1 MTRETERAGAKR
13 GLMVS
18 LALLLAV
25 GLPVGSTEAQGVL
38 VDEGEFRLMVRGLEV
53 GSESFAIRRSGSGA
67 EVRFTAQG
75 RMVMEGPEGRV
86 EIATTLG
93 ARGLAAEPTGY
104 QRNVSG
110 ARVEVVSLSLRG
122 NRLVV
127 RISSDAGEE
136 MREIPVPPGGLL
148 LEETIAHQFHFLVA
162 RYLAGDTRIQAIRPE
177 TRAVSILELD
187 ERDPTTIQTRGAR
200 IAVRRLRVTEGSR
213 VWEVWF
219 DGRGRVMRLEN
230 AVEGFRAER
239 VSPPS

>member
-1 MTRETERAGAKR
+1 MTQETDGTGGTR
-13 GLMVS
+13 GLLAGVALF
-18 LALLLAV
+18 LALAV
-25 GLPVGSTEAQGVL
+25 PGASLEAQGVL

-53 GSESFAIRRSGSGA
+53 GSETFAIRRSGTGA

-75 RMVMEGPEGRV
+75 RIVMEAPEGRL

-93 ARGLAAEPTGY
+93 AKGVAAEPTGY

-110 ARVEVVSLSLRG
+110 ARVEIVSFSLLG
-122 NRLVV
+122 SRLVV

-136 MREIPVPPGGLL
+136 MREVPVPAGGLL

-162 RYLAGDTRIQAIRPE
+162 RYLAGDTRVQAIRPE
-177 TRAVSILELD
+177 SRAVSVLELD
-187 ERDPTTIQTRGAR
+187 ERDPTTIQTRGGR
-200 IAVRRLRVTEGSR
+200 IPVRRLRVTEGSR

-219 DGRGRVMRLEN
+219 DSRGRVLRLEN

-239 VSPPS
+239 VSPPT